1 MLLAFFLF
9 DHTKQTRYNKNNP
22 LQQKEGHMFNFLIA
36 LIFFVLILIALRNYQ
51 DTGNVFKSERE
62 VWTTK
67 EEWIFL
73 IVMSF
78 VGALITTLIAP
89 LLS

>member
-1 MLLAFFLF
+1 
-9 DHTKQTRYNKNNP
+9 
-22 LQQKEGHMFNFLIA
+22 MFNFLIA